1 VYIDMLKVNI
11 NFNLNWKIQLKVRG
25 GEVKGKAGIGGGKVF
40 TPGLL
45 LF

>member
-1 VYIDMLKVNI
+1 MLKVNI

-25 GEVKGKAGIGGGKVF
+25 VEVKGKSGIGGGKVF
-40 TPGLL
+40 TRGLL